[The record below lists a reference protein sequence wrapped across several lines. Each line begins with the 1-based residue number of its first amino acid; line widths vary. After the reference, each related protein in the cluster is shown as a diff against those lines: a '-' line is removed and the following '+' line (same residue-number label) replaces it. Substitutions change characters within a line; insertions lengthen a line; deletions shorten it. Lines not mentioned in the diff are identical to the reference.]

1 MSAKLTEP
9 NFATLLQRFFTERLI
24 HQKNASP
31 RTVSSYRATFRL
43 FLQFAQQRLR
53 KPPTKIELTDID
65 TTLVSASL
73 DHWEVDRHNTIRS
86 RNARFAALR
95 SFLQYAGL
103 MAPTALGTI
112 RGVMAMPMK
121 RFERRLVGYLSREEI
136 KALLNAPDLA
146 TWFGQ
151 RDRVMLATLYNTG
164 ARVSELIGMTVGD
177 VVLDRSSSICIH
189 GKGRKER
196 TVPLWHT
203 TAKQIRLWLRQNQF
217 VRDHPLFPNRTGGPM
232 TRTGVTDRLKLAA
245 VTAPTRC
252 PQLKQSQNSPHILR
266 QRTAMNILQSG
277 VRLYI
282 ISFWS
287 WHQ

>member
-1 MSAKLTEP
+1 
-9 NFATLLQRFFTERLI
+9 
-24 HQKNASP
+24 QKNASP
-31 RTVSSYRATFRL
+31 RTVSSYRDTFRL

-65 TTLVSASL
+65 TTLVSAFL
-73 DHWEVDRHNTIRS
+73 DHLEVDRHNTIRS

-164 ARVSELIGMTVGD
+164 ARVSELISMTVGD
-177 VVLDRSSSICIH
+177 VVLDRSSSIRIH
-189 GKGRKER
+189 GKGRKEDRKSTRLNSSHLVISYAVFCLKKKKLITARKSHYIFHTYKSFHKR
-196 TVPLWHT
+196 T
-203 TAKQIRLWLRQNQF
+203 
-217 VRDHPLFPNRTGGPM
+217 
-232 TRTGVTDRLKLAA
+232 
-245 VTAPTRC
+245 
-252 PQLKQSQNSPHILR
+252 IL
-266 QRTAMNILQSG
+266 
-277 VRLYI
+277 
-282 ISFWS
+282 
-287 WHQ
+287 